1 MRRRCDARVAP
12 LSTLGLLVVERG
24 CAGIRSHVLCSI
36 IATPSTLT
44 TRSARKVG
52 MLEEGAFVRG
62 GDDAAPQE
70 ALWRGM
76 GVFLPLSF

>member
-1 MRRRCDARVAP
+1 
-12 LSTLGLLVVERG
+12 
-24 CAGIRSHVLCSI
+24 
-36 IATPSTLT
+36 
-44 TRSARKVG
+44 

-70 ALWRGM
+70 ALWRGT

>member
-1 MRRRCDARVAP
+1 M
-12 LSTLGLLVVERG
+12 
-24 CAGIRSHVLCSI
+24 
-36 IATPSTLT
+36 

-52 MLEEGAFVRG
+52 MLEEGAFVRR